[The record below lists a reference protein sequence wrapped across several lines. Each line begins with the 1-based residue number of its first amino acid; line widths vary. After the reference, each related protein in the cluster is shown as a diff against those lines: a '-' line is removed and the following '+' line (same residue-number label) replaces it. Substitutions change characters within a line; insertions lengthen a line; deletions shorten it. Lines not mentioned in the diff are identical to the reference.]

1 MVVTDVS
8 TATLVSVLVS
18 VVLPLVVGLVTKA
31 SWSAS
36 VKAILLAALSAVTG
50 VATTFL
56 AATPEHPFV
65 WQVAALNAVIAW
77 VIAVAT
83 HFGLWK
89 AETNDGN
96 SVAKVVQATFVKDTP
111 TVGEHEMPDAA

>member
-18 VVLPLVVGLVTKA
+18 VVLPLLVGLVTKA
-31 SWSAS
+31 SWSGS
-36 VKAILLAALSAVTG
+36 LKAMLLAALSAITG

-65 WQVAALNAVIAW
+65 WQVAVLNAVIAW

-89 AETNDGN
+89 AETKDGT
-96 SVAKVVQATFVKDTP
+96 SVSNVVQGKFIKDEP
-111 TVGEHEMPDAA
+111 VGEHEEPAAA